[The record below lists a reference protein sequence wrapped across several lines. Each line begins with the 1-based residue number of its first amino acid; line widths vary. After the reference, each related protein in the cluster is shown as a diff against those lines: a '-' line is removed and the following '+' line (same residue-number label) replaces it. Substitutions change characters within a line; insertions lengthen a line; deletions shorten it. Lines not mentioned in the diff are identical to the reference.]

1 MKHNKMSKNVADGQT
16 KTMKRPNAY
25 KMLSNFA
32 TEMRKV
38 SRGVK
43 GVLVEDW

>member
-38 SRGVK
+38 RVK